1 MKKIL
6 IVEDEC
12 VIAQDIKTSLAKRGY
27 KNSEIVASGEEAVKF
42 ACDQKPDIILMDI
55 LLYGKMDGFE
65 AAKQINKLNIPVIY
79 ITAYGD
85 KKTLDKIKR
94 STPFGYILKPFDTN
108 KLILNINKA
117 LMNNIWVDVN
127 RF

>member
-27 KNSEIVASGEEAVKF
+27 KDSEIVASGEEAVKF
-42 ACDQKPDIILMDI
+42 ACEQKPDIILMDI

-65 AAKQINKLNIPVIY
+65 ATKQINNKWNIPVIY

-85 KKTLDKIKR
+85 EKTLDRIKR
-94 STPFGYILKPFDTN
+94 STQFGYVLKPFDSN
-108 KLILNINKA
+108 KLILNIKKA
-117 LMNNIWVDVN
+117 LENNI
-127 RF
+127 